1 MSADISKM
9 FREVE
14 LHRDG
19 RDLHR
24 FLQPA
29 PPGRWRHGY
38 AHDKSNFWSH
48 FLAVSCYSSTMSSSQ
63 GPWKTDPRAAKI
75 VSNFYVDDCLTGA
88 ATPEKAME
96 IQEELISLLGCA
108 CIWLRKWRS
117 NNINVLE
124 NIPQDMREDDDHQI
138 ISPPRSVI
146 RLLDFIGI
154 QGRTRYT
161 SQLLLL
167 QQAITLPRGR

>member
-1 MSADISKM
+1 
-9 FREVE
+9 
-14 LHRDG
+14 
-19 RDLHR
+19 
-24 FLQPA
+24 
-29 PPGRWRHGY
+29 
-38 AHDKSNFWSH
+38 
-48 FLAVSCYSSTMSSSQ
+48 
-63 GPWKTDPRAAKI
+63 
-75 VSNFYVDDCLTGA
+75 
-88 ATPEKAME
+88 ME